1 MILNTTSATVSFAKK
16 LEDESAAFY
25 EDLARRYAKD
35 EDSFLSFAKE
45 NKKNVAQ
52 TQRTYYGVITDA
64 IEGCFAFN
72 IDSEAYVIETTLAGN
87 ASYSDALDKA
97 IKLEEK
103 IGKFYLDAAEQSK
116 PLMADLPRLFVLIAK
131 KRDSRVAKLRENGG
145 LG

>member
-131 KRDSRVAKLRENGG
+131 KRDSRIAKLKE
-145 LG
+145 LCQ

>member
-1 MILNTTSATVSFAKK
+1 MILNTASATVSFTKK

-25 EDLARRYAKD
+25 EDLARRYARD

-52 TQRTYYGVITDA
+52 VQRTYYGVITDA

-72 IDSEAYVIETTLAGN
+72 IDSEAYAIETTLAEN

-116 PLMADLPRLFVLIAK
+116 PLMADLPRLFVMIAR

>member
-25 EDLARRYAKD
+25 EGLARRYAKD
-35 EDSFLSFAKE
+35 EDNFLSFAKE

-64 IEGCFAFN
+64 IEGCFAFD
-72 IDSEAYVIETTLAGN
+72 IDSEAYVIETTLAEN
-87 ASYSDALDKA
+87 ANYSDALDKA

-103 IGKFYLDAAEQSK
+103 IRKFYLDAAEQSK
-116 PLMADLPRLFVLIAK
+116 PLMADLPRLFVVIAK
-131 KRDSRVAKLRENGG
+131 KRDSRIANLERIED
-145 LG
+145 

>member
-1 MILNTTSATVSFAKK
+1 MILNTASATVSFAKK

-72 IDSEAYVIETTLAGN
+72 IDSEAYAIETTLAEN

-131 KRDSRVAKLRENGG
+131 KRDSRIAKLKE
-145 LG
+145 LCQ

>member
-72 IDSEAYVIETTLAGN
+72 IDSEAYAIETTLAEN

-131 KRDSRVAKLRENGG
+131 KRDSRIAKLKE
-145 LG
+145 LCQ